1 MPEKSCS
8 DPFLPGRQVLAT
20 GSTVRSAWLAAGLL
34 LLCCVVWLLALDA
47 RTLVPTD
54 EARYAEMSREM
65 AVSGDFITP
74 RLNGI
79 KYFEKP
85 PLQIWMTALAFK
97 AFGVGEWQARLW
109 TGLCGLFG
117 IFLTAWCG
125 MRLFG
130 RNVGIAAGAVL
141 ASCLYWGLAGHINS
155 LDMGLAAMM
164 TLALCGFL
172 LAQRRDATAREQ
184 RNWMLACWAGMA
196 LAVLSKG
203 LIGVVLPGAVLA
215 LHSLAARDW
224 ALWRRLHIGLGLV
237 LFFAITAPW
246 FILVSLANPEF
257 PHFFFIHE
265 HFQRFTS
272 NVHGREG
279 AWYYFIPLL
288 LAGLIPWLTVF
299 PQSLRHALRQAM
311 AGSRESGLLL
321 IWAIFIFLFF
331 SLSGSKL
338 PSYIL
343 PVFPAL
349 ALLLAL
355 YLKDQSGKALRFA
368 AVGFFLCC
376 LIGLVGVLSFPLGG
390 KDPYELPRYQ
400 AYLPWE
406 VGATLAGMA
415 GAALALWIGRKREWD
430 GLAILAAT
438 AFLVGQAL
446 LAGHEPL
453 GRYKAG
459 LHLVPAIQKE
469 LGSEVGSAPIY
480 AVDLYEQALPFYL
493 GRTLTLVASAGE
505 LEFGLRQE
513 PALWLPTFDSF
524 TERWQAERAGGRKA
538 LAIMRP
544 NTYAAMKAAGLP
556 MQVIAQDSRRI
567 IVTNIFQ
574 Q

>member
-1 MPEKSCS
+1 M
-8 DPFLPGRQVLAT
+8 AT
-20 GSTVRSAWLAAGLL
+20 GSAASSTWLAAGLL
-34 LLCCVVWLLALDA
+34 LLCCAVWLLALDA

-65 AVSGDFITP
+65 AITGDFVTP

-97 AFGVGEWQARLW
+97 AFGFGEWQARLW

-125 MRLFG
+125 TRLFG
-130 RNVGIAAGAVL
+130 RNVGVAAGAVL

-172 LAQRRDATAREQ
+172 LAQHREATARER

-203 LIGVVLPGAVLA
+203 LIGVVLPGAALI

-224 ALWRRLHIGLGLV
+224 AIWRRLHFGPGLA
-237 LFFAITAPW
+237 LFFGIAAPW

-257 PHFFFIHE
+257 AHFFFIHE
-265 HFQRFTS
+265 HFQRFISHTH
-272 NVHGREG
+272 NREG
-279 AWYYFIPLL
+279 PWYYFIPLL

-299 PQSLRHALRQAM
+299 PQSLRHALRQA
-311 AGSRESGLLL
+311 ATGSREASLLL
-321 IWAIFIFLFF
+321 VWAAFIFLFF

-355 YLKDQSGKALRFA
+355 YLEGKPGKGLRFA
-368 AVGFFLCC
+368 AAGFFLCC
-376 LIGLVGVLSFPLGG
+376 FIGLVGALIFPLGD
-390 KDPYELPRYQ
+390 KDPYELPLYQ
-400 AYLPWE
+400 AYLPWV
-406 VGATLAGMA
+406 VGATLAGMT
-415 GAALALWIGRKREWD
+415 GAALALWLARKRGQD
-430 GLAILAAT
+430 ALLVLAAI
-438 AFLVGQAL
+438 AFLAGQAL

-469 LGSEVGSAPIY
+469 LGPEAGSAPIY
-480 AVDLYEQALPFYL
+480 AVGLYEQALPFYL
-493 GRTLTLVASAGE
+493 GRTLTLVASPGE

-513 PALWLPTFDSF
+513 PGLWLPSFDSF
-524 TERWQAERAGGRKA
+524 TERWRAERASGRKA

-556 MQVIAQDSRRI
+556 MRVIAQDPRRI